1 MEYKKILKPKSY
13 EEISETIKKMD
24 TYDFVIKFR
33 GQKIRKIN
41 AKISFKKRFYFFIYY
56 DIYMLHKFI
65 YLPIFFI
72 WLMLVLCQLMFKN
85 NDFLNSNIINNFKW
99 TLWIIMMTIFNIIII
114 VALINSKIR
123 SKVAKKEL
131 NIFTQQIRNI
141 MNQE

>member
-33 GQKIRKIN
+33 GQKIRKIK
-41 AKISFKKRFYFFIYY
+41 AKIGFKKRFYFFIYY
-56 DIYMLHKFI
+56 DIYTLYKFI
-65 YLPIFFI
+65 YWPIFFI
-72 WLMLVLCQLMFKN
+72 WLMLGLCQLMFKN

-99 TLWIIMMTIFNIIII
+99 ALWIIMMTIFNIIII

-123 SKVAKKEL
+123 LKVAKKEL